1 MERQDNYAAQA
12 RQAQR
17 RFLEYDQQALIRK
30 LNLPHDDQ
38 ALYPRLLGQT
48 YRLDRATGDLRRQEG
63 RGWVDANSFDEVMTL
78 LDLICDSREDRC
90 LSGRWKSMAN
100 FGMMFHQNL
109 LELEKDPWAEK
120 IQADPEGFRRACL
133 TLGGREL
140 ALGDI
145 GYAIEL
151 FDGLEIALQFWF
163 ADEDFPASLRF
174 SWDENA
180 DRYLKYETM
189 FYARGLLLT
198 RLDALM
204 AAPAL

>member
-133 TLGGREL
+133 ALGGREL

-204 AAPAL
+204 AAPSR